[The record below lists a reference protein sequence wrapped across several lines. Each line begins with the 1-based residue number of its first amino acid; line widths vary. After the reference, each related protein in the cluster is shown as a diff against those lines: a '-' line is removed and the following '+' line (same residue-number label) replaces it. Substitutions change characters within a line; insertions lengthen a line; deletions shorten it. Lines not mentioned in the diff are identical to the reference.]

1 MEKIKL
7 KRCPN
12 GMRRNYQGDCIGVK
26 NTKIESSPLAKSIVK
41 SVSLGNF
48 VISPEK
54 TKIVS
59 NMLPVNAQ
67 INNKTKRNRCPNK
80 MRRNKQG
87 ECVAIQNNISKTP
100 LKTVIKS
107 PIRIKDTTPPPIT
120 NKSQT
125 KKSRCP
131 KGMRKNKNG
140 DCTDTKPTVFAKIPD
155 ESVKL
160 LPTSN
165 IKLDTI
171 EEQCDYYNS
180 SQDNFVFTQANK
192 NTIRITNKRDGT
204 GCGKIIIEEKDYI
217 YIDLIGKCG
226 TASGTSIIKAIED
239 FAHKC
244 KYRKLGLE
252 DDSRLGTRIVRLP
265 EGGVC
270 EMFLSAISILTT
282 GETWYNK
289 LGYKSEWYD
298 KEVAH
303 NKRIIAK
310 PFLSFMN
317 KDVLNIAKTYGWQDD
332 WFTEFEATMKECD
345 TIVPKSKLEKISV
358 QDFFIILQNKLRG
371 KPIDCNDQYS
381 LLCVRLIKAMDM
393 NGGFVTRGWE
403 TREAN
408 NIVIHRMDSNREPV
422 IQYKYL

>member
-1 MEKIKL
+1 MS
-7 KRCPN
+7 KRCPRGTHKN
-12 GMRRNYQGDCIGVK
+12 KEGECVQKKTATTWTSVDSVK
-26 NTKIESSPLAKSIVK
+26 KSTPAKSTKKRCPRGTHKNKDGECVQKNGLEVLKISEK
-41 SVSLGNF
+41 KP
-48 VISPEK
+48 SPEK
-54 TKIVS
+54 TKT
-59 NMLPVNAQ
+59 A
-67 INNKTKRNRCPNK
+67 
-80 MRRNKQG
+80 
-87 ECVAIQNNISKTP
+87 
-100 LKTVIKS
+100 
-107 PIRIKDTTPPPIT
+107 
-120 NKSQT
+120 
-125 KKSRCP
+125 KKRCP
-131 KGMRKNKNG
+131 KGMRKDKQGN
-140 DCTDTKPTVFAKIPD
+140 CSDTKPTVFVKIPD

-160 LPTSN
+160 LPASN

-180 SQDNFVFTQANK
+180 SQDNFVFKQANK
-192 NTIRITNKRDGT
+192 STIRITNKRDGT
-204 GCGKIIIEEKDYI
+204 GCGQIVIEEKDYI

-252 DDSRLGTRIVRLP
+252 DDSRLGTRSVRLP
-265 EGGVC
+265 EGGLC

-317 KDVLNIAKTYGWQDD
+317 KDVLNIAKSYGWQDD
-332 WFTEFEATMKECD
+332 WFVKFEATMKECE

-358 QDFFIILQNKLRG
+358 KDFFIIIQQKLRG
-371 KPIDCNDQYS
+371 KPIDCKDKDS
-381 LLCVRLIKAMDM
+381 LLGVRLLKAIDT

-408 NIVIHRMDSNREPV
+408 NIVIHRMDSNSEPV